1 MKRSRVLERALDLL
15 PMDQYDFRG
24 GAVALYAFTLHCL
37 GRTDEALAWIRAEHG
52 RDTARH
58 PDYAARL
65 LIGRLYV
72 ELASGRLPAAVETG
86 RQMVVFGSAHQ
97 QPLAIG
103 WGHYAQGRVAYEWND
118 LDGARAHF
126 EAVRALGRDAH
137 RLCAVNAT
145 LGLAQTL
152 MAGGQPA
159 EAEQLVRAELA
170 EAEDAGNA
178 FFVERV
184 RSFLAR
190 LALASDD
197 LDGATRWLAGVTIT
211 RQGITGFDIE
221 DARLT
226 RARVLVARATSE
238 DLEPG

>member
-1 MKRSRVLERALDLL
+1 MGV
-15 PMDQYDFRG
+15 P
-24 GAVALYAFTLHCL
+24 VALYAFTLHCL
-37 GRTDEALAWIRAEHG
+37 GRTEEALAWIRAEHG

-72 ELASGRLPAAVETG
+72 ELASGRLSAAVETG
-86 RQMVVFGSAHQ
+86 RQMVVFGSARQ

-118 LDGARAHF
+118 LDGACEHF

-137 RLCAVNAT
+137 RMCSVNAT

-159 EAEQLVRAELA
+159 EAEQLVARGARGGRGGGQRVLRRARA
-170 EAEDAGNA
+170 IVSGAPGA
-178 FFVERV
+178 RV
-184 RSFLAR
+184 GWPGRA
-190 LALASDD
+190 AQ
-197 LDGATRWLAGVTIT
+197 WLAGVPIT
-211 RQGITGFDIE
+211 RQGTIGFDLE

-226 RARVLVARATSE
+226 RARVLVAWASSE